1 MRIFSSVVFFVP
13 LLLTTVQGCVVAS
26 GEIQPRNT
34 LFGGSSRA
42 GRTLTSPPPSAP
54 GTLPGLTNRSHQ
66 NLENVA
72 PGGAVMP
79 QLSSALAG
87 NSGNTGGFS
96 QPMFTA
102 PLLFQR
108 LDRNTWRVATP
119 APLLYQTIA
128 KILSQTYINAK
139 ADRQTLSLSTEWD
152 KFFIDG
158 RLFRNRVSINV
169 FPLNQKNADLVI
181 KNNIEYYTQSE
192 HKVDENTPTQWLPT
206 QDITDEMER
215 ILEKAQKQL
224 VAQMSYPAA
233 R

>member
-1 MRIFSSVVFFVP
+1 
-13 LLLTTVQGCVVAS
+13 
-26 GEIQPRNT
+26 
-34 LFGGSSRA
+34 
-42 GRTLTSPPPSAP
+42 
-54 GTLPGLTNRSHQ
+54 
-66 NLENVA
+66 
-72 PGGAVMP
+72 MP

-128 KILSQTYINAK
+128 KILSQTYIIAK